1 MARFSLISFWISS
14 RFAPSGRGDTEGMV
28 DTGDGYLWEYLYEI
42 PPDVSI
48 NRCTNEHIVVPWPDE
63 LGSDPARWGYQHNL
77 SWQQNDFGL
86 IFRIK
91 AVSMRF
97 KAFFDS
103 VYFPN
108 ASVLGN
114 KGFRQ
119 LSMIVNPFEA
129 KSKPTDP
136 NVKAEKENYSANQLF
151 RHSGEMVYIENRQP
165 IVRSMDQTEEI
176 NIIFEF

>member
-1 MARFSLISFWISS
+1 
-14 RFAPSGRGDTEGMV
+14 
-28 DTGDGYLWEYLYEI
+28 
-42 PPDVSI
+42 
-48 NRCTNEHIVVPWPDE
+48 
-63 LGSDPARWGYQHNL
+63 
-77 SWQQNDFGL
+77 
-86 IFRIK
+86 
-91 AVSMRF
+91 MRF

-103 VYFPN
+103 VHFPN

-129 KSKPTDP
+129 KAKPTDP